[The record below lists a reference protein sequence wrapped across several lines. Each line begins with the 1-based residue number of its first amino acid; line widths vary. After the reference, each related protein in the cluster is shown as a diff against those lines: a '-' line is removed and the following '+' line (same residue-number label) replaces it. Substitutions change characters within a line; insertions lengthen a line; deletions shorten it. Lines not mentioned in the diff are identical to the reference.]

1 MVESQPFIIRVMEE
15 MGLAD
20 GGFIPIANEE
30 NKQLLEYINRL
41 GGSKGEATGKVQLSD
56 QRLTNLKVHLRNA
69 QLEFDQNSKIIGADK
84 SQITTEHGLLKVAQN
99 DRSFFRQQVLDAKK
113 DHAELQKHDERAQ
126 GDMKKLAGNV
136 EKYTERI
143 KWAKGALLE
152 WKQVMGSGEATNKLI
167 LKYCKTDASRA
178 EALEAKRKQLEDK
191 ISRRRAT
198 LVTLYE
204 EYKSLEQVLE
214 RTSQFFRQAH
224 QERRQLVQTWKE
236 AVKHMNQRED
246 NIKAV
251 ETDIEAAREVSNV
264 LSCDLQAQT
273 EFLEQQ
279 QRNNHEIEIRIGELN
294 VEVSK
299 LRNRLTAL
307 NDSVQLKTNEYQVTR
322 KSVQNLS
329 NKLSSMRNRNRHALN
344 SEDEKEKQIHENL
357 SELEELRDKLD
368 NFRSKS
374 LCAQERLRQLSEIV
388 ETEERQIRAMET
400 ETARLSTALYRAQQ
414 QLFAMREEDK
424 LLKVEIHST
433 ESGIGKI
440 RAALKTL
447 EKEIIRQIE
456 ISYNVDYGI
465 EKVQARIANMKGNAG
480 TKQEGANL
488 AHTKLVHAETILFER
503 RQNLALLQSQIVKIQ
518 QDFRQA
524 SLVYQQ
530 DAAEIERMT
539 GKWKEKTL
547 IVEGGEKKVRQC
559 TAENQERL
567 VEKSLL
573 KMRIKQM
580 ERRLETQSDKMY
592 TLERH
597 RMELEAAIT
606 KRLVDIGAQKD
617 MLLLKRK
624 YLADE
629 RAQLRADIIE
639 RGLKIEQLKNR
650 YDLSLDLLG
659 KNEDGSIVTATQ
671 IKIQTAQE
679 KYMLLREGSELNVK
693 ILKAEEDLKALENT
707 LKVMNFSNE
716 KYKRGLQ
723 KVEDENPDMVAM
735 ESIQADYGKAMAALK
750 NVRSDLAMNTENLHD
765 LNECREQN
773 DKTLEQTQ
781 KIRLDS
787 NDVLLR
793 VQKELLDQR
802 TKIQRAERELKLAIK
817 AAKAKTNDDDL
828 MMIFQKDLNLKEL
841 EERNGL
847 ALQHLADLV
856 EQSSEMAASVSKHC
870 YERGLR
876 LPLIKRTKSQIS
888 WRSENSHGT
897 EYSGRV
903 DTISSKQAS
912 RLSTCTTTSSRNTDD
927 SSDDIA
933 KSFDNRMSAG
943 LSVILI
949 DFPGTKGGNNRAPPG
964 GPGTKKH

>member
-1 MVESQPFIIRVMEE
+1 MLDSQPYIIRVMEE

-30 NKQLLEYINRL
+30 NKRFLEYINRL
-41 GGSKGEATGKVQLSD
+41 GEKKTQSSGKLQISD
-56 QRLTNLKVHLRNA
+56 QRLGNLKVHLKNA
-69 QLEFDQNSKIIGADK
+69 QIEFEHNSKLIGAEK
-84 SQITTEHGLLKVAQN
+84 SQISTEDGLLKVASN
-99 DRSFFRQQVLDAKK
+99 DRAYFRQQVLEVKK
-113 DHAELQKHDERAQ
+113 SHSDLEKHDHRAQ
-126 GDMKKLAGNV
+126 GDMTKLTANV
-136 EKYTERI
+136 EKYTESI

-152 WKQVMGSGEATNKLI
+152 WKQVMGSGEETNKLI
-167 LKYCKTDASRA
+167 LKYSKLDTSRA
-178 EALEAKRKQLEDK
+178 ESLEAKRKQLENK
-191 ISRRRAT
+191 IAQRRAV

-214 RTSQFFRQAH
+214 RTSQLFRLAH
-224 QERRQLVQTWKE
+224 HERRQLVRTWKE
-236 AVKHMNQRED
+236 AVKHMNQRERY
-246 NIKAV
+246 IKDV
-251 ETDIEAAREVSNV
+251 EAEIDTARDVTDK
-264 LSCDLQAQT
+264 LQGDMQAQV
-273 EFLEQQ
+273 EFLEEQ
-279 QRNNHEIEIRIGELN
+279 QRNNQEIEIRIGDLN

-299 LRNRLTAL
+299 LRNRLTIL

-329 NKLSSMRNRNRHALN
+329 NKLSAMRSRNNHALN
-344 SEDEKEKQIHENL
+344 EEDQKKNQIHTNL
-357 SELEELRDKLD
+357 SELEILRDKLD

-374 LCAQERLRQLSEIV
+374 MCAQERLRQLNEMVESE
-388 ETEERQIRAMET
+388 EKQIRAMET
-400 ETARLSTALYRAQQ
+400 ETTRLSTALYRAQQ
-414 QLFAMREEDK
+414 QLFAMKEEDK
-424 LLKVEIHST
+424 LLKTEVYST

-440 RAALKTL
+440 RAAKKALT
-447 EKEIIRQIE
+447 KEIARQIE
-456 ISYNVDYGI
+456 ISYDVDYSM
-465 EKVQARIANMKGNAG
+465 EKVQARIANMKGAG
-480 TKQEGANL
+480 DRQEEENRVHA
-488 AHTKLVHAETILFER
+488 KLVYAAAVLAQRNEHLTTLLGETARTQQEY
-503 RQNLALLQSQIVKIQ
+503 RQS
-518 QDFRQA
+518 

-559 TAENQERL
+559 TIENQERL

-580 ERRLETQSDKMY
+580 ERQLENQSDKMY

-597 RMELEAAIT
+597 RMELEAAIS
-606 KRLVDIGAQKD
+606 KRMVDISAQRN
-617 MLLLKRK
+617 MLQLRRK
-624 YLADE
+624 YLAEE
-629 RAQLRADIIE
+629 RAQLKADITE
-639 RGLKIEQLKNR
+639 RTLKIDQLKNR
-650 YDLSLDLLG
+650 YELSLDLLG

-671 IKIQTAQE
+671 IKIKTAQE

-707 LKVMNFSNE
+707 LKVMNYSNE
-716 KYKRGLQ
+716 KYKRGFQ
-723 KVEDENPDMVAM
+723 KVEDENPDMIAM
-735 ESIQADYGKAMAALK
+735 ENIQADYCKAVAALK
-750 NVRSDLAMNTENLHD
+750 AVRSDLAMNTENLHD

-773 DKTLEQTQ
+773 DKALEQAQ
-781 KIRLDS
+781 KERLDS

-793 VQKELLDQR
+793 IQKELLDQR

-828 MMIFQKDLNLKEL
+828 MLIFQKDLNLKEL
-841 EERNGL
+841 EERNGI

-856 EQSSEMAASVSKHC
+856 EHNSELAASISKHC

-912 RLSTCTTTSSRNTDD
+912 RLSICTTTSSRNTD
-927 SSDDIA
+927 SSEDIA

-949 DFPGTKGGNNRAPPG
+949 DFPGTKGGGSKSMGAG
-964 GPGTKKH
+964 GGMKK

>member
-1 MVESQPFIIRVMEE
+1 MVDSQPYIIRAMEE

-30 NKQLLEYINRL
+30 NKQLLELITRL
-41 GGSKGEATGKVQLSD
+41 SGSKTVSTGKVAISD
-56 QRLTNLKVHLRNA
+56 QRLGNLKVHLKNA
-69 QLEFDQNSKIIGADK
+69 HLEFEQNSMLIGADK
-84 SQITTEHGLLKVAQN
+84 SQINTEHGMLKVSQN
-99 DRSFFRQQVLDAKK
+99 DRSFFRQQLSDAKRE
-113 DHAELQKHDERAQ
+113 HSELKKHDERAQ
-126 GDMKKLAGNV
+126 GDMKKLTGNV

-143 KWAKGALLE
+143 QWAKGTLAE
-152 WKQVMGSGEATNKLI
+152 WKQVMGDGDKRIKLI
-167 LKYCKTDASRA
+167 LKYCKEDTSKA
-178 EALEAKRKQLEDK
+178 EALEAKRKQLENK
-191 ISRRRAT
+191 IASRRAV

-214 RTSQFFRQAH
+214 RSSQLFRQAH
-224 QERRQLVQTWKE
+224 YERRHMVQTWKE
-236 AVKHMNQRED
+236 AVKHMNQREAG
-246 NIKAV
+246 IKSV
-251 ETDIEAAREVSNV
+251 EKEIDSAREITEM
-264 LSCDLQAQT
+264 LQGGLQAQV

-279 QRNNHEIEIRIGELN
+279 QRNNHEIEIRIADLN

-307 NDSVQLKTNEYQVTR
+307 NDSVQLKTNEYQITR
-322 KSVQNLS
+322 KAVQNLS
-329 NKLSSMRNRNRHALN
+329 NKLSTMRNRNRHALK
-344 SEDEKEKQIHENL
+344 EEEEKERQIHANL
-357 SELEELRDKLD
+357 SELELLRDKLD

-374 LCAQERLRQLSEIV
+374 LCAQDRLRQLNEIV
-388 ETEERQIRAMET
+388 ESEEKQIRAMET
-400 ETARLSTALYRAQQ
+400 ETERLSAAMYRAQQ
-414 QLFAMREEDK
+414 QLFAMKGEEK
-424 LLKVEIHST
+424 LLQVEVQST
-433 ESGIGKI
+433 ESGMAKI
-440 RAALKTL
+440 VAAK
-447 EKEIIRQIE
+447 ENMQKEIIRQRD
-456 ISYNVDYGI
+456 ISYNVDCNI
-465 EKVQARIANMKGNAG
+465 EKVQKRIVNMQGAENTQEAANR
-480 TKQEGANL
+480 
-488 AHTKLVHAETILFER
+488 AHAMLVKAENILLEKTEE
-503 RQNLALLQSQIVKIQ
+503 LTLLNSQAVKMQ
-518 QDFRQA
+518 QDFRQS
-524 SLVYQQ
+524 SLTFQQ

-547 IVEGGEKKVRQC
+547 LVEGGEKKVRQC
-559 TAENQERL
+559 KADNQERL

-580 ERRLETQSDKMY
+580 ERQLDSQSDKMY

-597 RMELEAAIT
+597 RMELEAAIG
-606 KRLVDIGAQKD
+606 KRMVDINAQKD
-617 MLLLKRK
+617 MLVLKRK
-624 YLADE
+624 YLAEE
-629 RAQLRADIIE
+629 RAQLRADISE
-639 RGLKIEQLKNR
+639 RSLKIEQLKNR
-650 YDLSLDLLG
+650 YELSLDLLG

-693 ILKAEEDLKALENT
+693 ILKAEEDLKALENS
-707 LKVMNFSNE
+707 LKVMNYAND
-716 KYKRGLQ
+716 KYKRGFQ
-723 KVEDENPDMVAM
+723 KVEDENPDMIAM
-735 ESIQADYGKAMAALK
+735 ENIQADYCKAMAALK

-773 DKTLEQTQ
+773 DKALEQAQ
-781 KIRLDS
+781 KVRLDS

-793 VQKELLDQR
+793 IQKELLDQR
-802 TKIQRAERELKLAIK
+802 TKIQRAERELKLAVK

-828 MMIFQKDLNLKEL
+828 MLIFQKDLNLKEL
-841 EERNGL
+841 EERNSN

-856 EQSSEMAASVSKHC
+856 EQNSELAASVSKHC

-912 RLSTCTTTSSRNTDD
+912 RLSVCTTTSSRNTD

-949 DFPGTKGGNNRAPPG
+949 DFPGSKATAGKP
-964 GPGTKKH
+964 TKK

>member
-1 MVESQPFIIRVMEE
+1 MGDAQPYIVRVMEE

-20 GGFIPIANEE
+20 GGFIPIANDE
-30 NKQLLEYINRL
+30 NKRLLECIKVLGASKDGSSGRVHTSDHRL
-41 GGSKGEATGKVQLSD
+41 G
-56 QRLTNLKVHLRNA
+56 NLRVHLKNA
-69 QLEFDQNSKIIGADK
+69 QLEFDQNSKLLGADK
-84 SQITTEHGLLKVAQN
+84 SQITTEQGLLKVAQN
-99 DRSFFRQQVLDAKK
+99 NRSFFRQQVSEAKK
-113 DHAELQKHDERAQ
+113 DHSELEKHDERSQ
-126 GDMKKLAGNV
+126 GDMKKLAMNV

-143 KWAKGALLE
+143 KWAKGALAE
-152 WKQVMGSGEATNKLI
+152 WKQVMGEGEGTNKLI
-167 LKYCKTDASRA
+167 ERYSKADVSRA

-191 ISRRRAT
+191 ISRRRTT

-214 RTSQFFRQAH
+214 RTSQLFRQAH
-224 QERRQLVQTWKE
+224 LERRQLVATWKE
-236 AVKHMNQRED
+236 AVEHMNQREE
-246 NIKAV
+246 NIKSV
-251 ETDIEAAREVSNV
+251 EAAIDRAREQSA
-264 LSCDLQAQT
+264 LLEADLQAQD
-273 EFLEQQ
+273 EFLEEQ
-279 QRNNHEIEIRIGELN
+279 QRNNHEIEVRIGELN

-299 LRNRLTAL
+299 QRNRLTAL
-307 NDSVQLKTNEYQVTR
+307 TDSVQLKTNEYQITR

-329 NKLSSMRNRNRHALN
+329 NKLSSMRNRNRHALA
-344 SEDEKEKQIHENL
+344 SEDEKEKQIHTNL
-357 SELEELRDKLD
+357 SDLELLRDKLD

-374 LCAQERLRQLSEIV
+374 LCAQERLRQLNEIV
-388 ETEERQIRAMET
+388 ETEEKQIRAMEA
-400 ETARLSTALYRAQQ
+400 ETARLSAALFRAQQ

-424 LLKVEIHST
+424 LLKGEVHST

-440 RAALKTL
+440 LAAVKNLK
-447 EKEIIRQIE
+447 KEIVRQIE

-465 EKVQARIANMKGNAG
+465 EKVQARIARMKGAAH
-480 TKQEGANL
+480 TQEGANQSH
-488 AHTKLVHAETILFER
+488 AKLVRAETNLQAQ
-503 RQNLALLQSQIVKIQ
+503 RQELAQLLGQIAKLQ
-518 QDFRQA
+518 QDFRQS

-547 IVEGGEKKVRQC
+547 IVEGGEKKVRQG

-580 ERRLETQSDKMY
+580 ERRLEHQGDKMY

-597 RMELEAAIT
+597 RMELEAAISG
-606 KRLVDIGAQKD
+606 RVVDIAAQKD

-629 RAQLRADIIE
+629 RAQLRADISE

-693 ILKAEEDLKALENT
+693 ILRAEEDLKALENT
-707 LKVMNFSNE
+707 VKVMNFANE
-716 KYKRGLQ
+716 KYKRGFQ
-723 KVEDENPDMVAM
+723 KVDDDDNPDLVAM
-735 ESIQADYGKAMAALK
+735 EAIQADYGKAVAALK
-750 NVRSDLAMNTENLHD
+750 NVRSDLAANTENLHD

-773 DKTLEQTQ
+773 DKALEQAQ
-781 KIRLDS
+781 KVRLDH

-793 VQKELLDQR
+793 IQKELLDQR

-856 EQSSEMAASVSKHC
+856 VHNSELAASVNKHC

-888 WRSENSHGT
+888 WRSEHSQCT

-903 DTISSKQAS
+903 DTVSSKQAS
-912 RLSTCTTTSSRNTDD
+912 RLSTCASTSSRNTD
-927 SSDDIA
+927 SSADDIA

-949 DFPGTKGGNNRAPPG
+949 DFPGSKGGKAGPG
-964 GPGTKKH
+964 GAAPKK

>member
-1 MVESQPFIIRVMEE
+1 MGDPQPYIIRVMEE
-15 MGLAD
+15 MGFAD
-20 GGFIPIANEE
+20 GGFIPIANDE
-30 NKQLLEYINRL
+30 NKRLLEYIKQL
-41 GGSKGEATGKVQLSD
+41 GAGKDESSG
-56 QRLTNLKVHLRNA
+56 KVHLSDHRLGNLRVHLKNA
-69 QLEFDQNSKIIGADK
+69 QLEFDQNSKLLGADK
-84 SQITTEHGLLKVAQN
+84 SQITTEQGLLKVAQN
-99 DRSFFRQQVLDAKK
+99 NRSFFRQQVSEAKR
-113 DHAELQKHDERAQ
+113 DRSELEKHDERSQ
-126 GDMKKLAGNV
+126 GDMKKLTNNV

-143 KWAKGALLE
+143 KWAKGALAE
-152 WKQVMGSGEATNKLI
+152 WKQVMGDGERTNKLI
-167 LKYCKTDASRA
+167 ERYSKVDVSRA
-178 EALEAKRKQLEDK
+178 EALEAKRKQMEDK
-191 ISRRRAT
+191 ISRRRNT

-214 RTSQFFRQAH
+214 RTSQLFRQAH
-224 QERRQLVQTWKE
+224 LERRQLVQTWKE
-236 AVKHMNQRED
+236 AVQHMNQREED
-246 NIKAV
+246 IKSV
-251 ETDIEAAREVSNV
+251 ERDIESAREQST
-264 LSCDLQAQT
+264 LLEGDLQAQD
-273 EFLEQQ
+273 EFLEDQ
-279 QRNNHEIEIRIGELN
+279 QRNNHEIEVRIGELN

-299 LRNRLTAL
+299 QRNRLTAL
-307 NDSVQLKTNEYQVTR
+307 NDSVQLKTNEYQITR

-329 NKLSSMRNRNRHALN
+329 NKLSSMRNRNRHALI
-344 SEDEKEKQIHENL
+344 SEDEKEKQIHTNL
-357 SELEELRDKLD
+357 SDLELLRDKLD

-374 LCAQERLRQLSEIV
+374 LCAQERLRQLNEIV
-388 ETEERQIRAMET
+388 EAEEKQIRAMEA
-400 ETARLSTALYRAQQ
+400 ETARLSAALYRAQQ

-424 LLKVEIHST
+424 LLKVEVHST
-433 ESGIGKI
+433 ESGIAKI
-440 RAALKTL
+440 QAAVKNLK
-447 EKEIIRQIE
+447 KEIVRQIE

-465 EKVQARIANMKGNAG
+465 EKVQARIAHMKGAAN
-480 TKQEGANL
+480 TQEGANQ
-488 AHTKLVHAETILFER
+488 AHAKLVRAEAKLHAQ
-503 RQNLALLQSQIVKIQ
+503 RQQLAQLLGQIAKLQ
-518 QDFRQA
+518 QDFRQS

-547 IVEGGEKKVRQC
+547 IVEGGEKKVRQG

-580 ERRLETQSDKMY
+580 ERRLENQGDKMY

-597 RMELEAAIT
+597 RMELEAAIS
-606 KRLVDIGAQKD
+606 KRVVDIAAQKD

-624 YLADE
+624 YLSDE
-629 RAQLRADIIE
+629 RAQLRADITE

-707 LKVMNFSNE
+707 VKVMNFSNE
-716 KYKRGLQ
+716 KYKRGFQ
-723 KVEDENPDMVAM
+723 KVEDDNPDMVAM
-735 ESIQADYGKAMAALK
+735 EAIQADYGKAVAALK

-773 DKTLEQTQ
+773 DKALEQAQ
-781 KIRLDS
+781 KVRLDN

-793 VQKELLDQR
+793 IQKELLDQR

-856 EQSSEMAASVSKHC
+856 EHNSELAASVNKHC

-888 WRSENSHGT
+888 WRSEHSQGT
-897 EYSGRV
+897 EYSGRG
-903 DTISSKQAS
+903 DTVSSKQAS
-912 RLSTCTTTSSRNTDD
+912 RLSTCASTSSRNTD

-949 DFPGTKGGNNRAPPG
+949 DFPGTKGGKTPG
-964 GPGTKKH
+964 GAPKK